1 MQAWLQ
7 ERRAFGYWLLQKNL
21 IFATHA
27 EPLGF
32 IIAQSLNVDHNLH
45 IKNA

>member
-1 MQAWLQ
+1 MQGWLQ
-7 ERRAFGYWLLQKNL
+7 ERLLAITENP
-21 IFATHA
+21 IFASHA
-27 EPLGF
+27 KPLGF